1 MDRKDVMGRIE
12 NQPWF
17 QASDVTIQHRLRSMS
32 DDCTGFL
39 AHLAQRPMEGG
50 GVRLVALK
58 DLLIPDGRIF
68 GMLVNFTVAKIDDPS
83 IAYAYQYFIWKQGEA
98 SGVKGVLL
106 LANANGDITHI
117 MCQRGFSFAVGAD
130 EYDAFGGFA
139 EPDDAGVRGILTR
152 FEKELKEEAGIDSL
166 DVTSIFNLGRILVD
180 RGMTPNRPYVF
191 AAVVNAA
198 AGSKVREGECVNPD
212 PYEMR
217 MGPLL
222 VPVRDLW
229 GPEGFL
235 MKNDDSFLHVCVS
248 RLVALGVL
256 RPS

>member
-1 MDRKDVMGRIE
+1 MDRKEVMMQLESR
-12 NQPWF
+12 PWF
-17 QASDVTIQHRLRSMS
+17 QASDEMTQGRLRGLPG
-32 DDCTGFL
+32 DCLGFL
-39 AHLAQRPMEGG
+39 THLARRPMEGG

-68 GMLVNFTVAKIDDPS
+68 GMLVNFRVAKTDDPS
-83 IAYAYQYFIWKQGEA
+83 ITYAYQYFVWKQGEA
-98 SGVKGVLL
+98 SSVKGIVL
-106 LANANGDITHI
+106 LANADGAITHI

-130 EYDAFGGFA
+130 EYDTFGGFA

-152 FEKELKEEAGIDSL
+152 FKKELKEEAGIDSL
-166 DVTSIFNLGRILVD
+166 EVTSIFNLGRNLVD
-180 RGMTPNRPYVF
+180 RGMSPNRPYLF
-191 AAVVNAA
+191 AAAVNAA
-198 AGSKVREGECVNPD
+198 TGSKVREGECVNPD

-217 MGPLL
+217 MGPVL

-235 MKNDDSFLHVCVS
+235 MKNDDSYLHVCIS

-256 RPS
+256 KP